1 MLGYVYKVMQGLRM
15 QGLRMQG
22 LHINTYTQP
31 TIPPVAL
38 MKGSFSKCYLRT
50 LHGG

>member
-1 MLGYVYKVMQGLRM
+1 MLGYVYEAMQGLHM
-15 QGLRMQG
+15 QGLHMQG

-38 MKGSFSKCYLRT
+38 MKD
-50 LHGG
+50 